1 MQNYLKPVRGSA
13 RRGLALL
20 AFATALVLPMHRA
33 NAQTLEVQGAWA
45 RATVPGQHATG
56 AFMTLTAPEGATLL
70 AVRTPVAGHASVH
83 EMKTE
88 DGVMKMRELAN
99 GLDLPAGKAV
109 QLAPGAYHVMLMDL
123 KVALRPNTS
132 IPLTLVLKDA
142 RGASFEK
149 DIRASVSLLPPQ

>member
-1 MQNYLKPVRGSA
+1 MKIFGNAMRTIALT
-13 RRGLALL
+13 GLALV
-20 AFATALVLPMHRA
+20 ATATA
-33 NAQTLEVQGAWA
+33 FSAGAQILDVQGAWA

-56 AFMTLTAPEGATLL
+56 AFMTLTAPEGATLV
-70 AVRTPVAGHASVH
+70 AVRTPVAGQASVH

-88 DGVMKMRELAN
+88 DGVMKMRELTQ
-99 GLDLPAGKAV
+99 GLELPAGKPV

-142 RGASFEK
+142 KGVAFEK
-149 DIRASVSLLPPQ
+149 AIRATVSMLPPQ

>member
-1 MQNYLKPVRGSA
+1 MKIFGNAMRTMALT
-13 RRGLALL
+13 GLALIST
-20 AFATALVLPMHRA
+20 ATALSA
-33 NAQTLEVQGAWA
+33 AAQTLDVQGAWA

-56 AFMTLTAPEGATLL
+56 AFMTLTAPEGATLV
-70 AVRTPVAGHASVH
+70 AVRTSVAGQASVQ

-88 DGVMKMRELAN
+88 DGVMKMRELTQ
-99 GLDLPAGKAV
+99 GLELPAGKPV

-142 RGASFEK
+142 KGVACEK
-149 DIRASVSLLPPQ
+149 SIRANVSMLPPQ